1 MVEQVLISLVQ
12 VLMVQ
17 DMDQVEEE
25 VLKAVVE
32 TVAQL
37 E

>member
-25 VLKAVVE
+25 VLKAVV
-32 TVAQL
+32 VQVP
-37 E
+37 